1 MRYLPRKQ
9 TKSPCETSMKYE
21 IKNRWTDEVL
31 FTCEVPEGMESGMI
45 ARYTVETAIAES
57 ANLEDANLRGANLY
71 CANLHGANLE
81 DANLR
86 DANLHFANLEDAN
99 LLDANLLDANLCS
112 ANLENA
118 NLENANLE
126 NANLRGANLHGANLH
141 GANLRGAK
149 NSPLVINGLNW
160 DVQINGTGMM
170 RIGCQNHSIEDW
182 KSFTDEQISQ
192 MASDALEF
200 WNQHKSM
207 LLGVCDS
214 YKHTEE
220 N

>member
-1 MRYLPRKQ
+1 
-9 TKSPCETSMKYE
+9 MKYE

-31 FTCEVPEGMESGMI
+31 FTYEVPEGMESGMI
-45 ARYTVETAIAES
+45 ARYAVEAAIAEG
-57 ANLEDANLRGANLY
+57 ANLRGANLE
-71 CANLHGANLE
+71 G
-81 DANLR
+81 
-86 DANLHFANLEDAN
+86 
-99 LLDANLLDANLCS
+99 
-112 ANLENA
+112 
-118 NLENANLE
+118 
-126 NANLRGANLHGANLH
+126 ANLRGANLEGANLEGVNLR
-141 GANLRGAK
+141 GANLRGANLEGAK

-182 KSFTDEQISQ
+182 KSFTDGRISI
-192 MASDALEF
+192 MASGALEF
-200 WNQHKSM
+200 WNQHKAM

>member
-1 MRYLPRKQ
+1 
-9 TKSPCETSMKYE
+9 MKYE

-31 FTCEVPEGMESGMI
+31 FTCEVPEGMESGVI
-45 ARYTVETAIAES
+45 ARHAVETAIAE
-57 ANLEDANLRGANLY
+57 
-71 CANLHGANLE
+71 
-81 DANLR
+81 
-86 DANLHFANLEDAN
+86 
-99 LLDANLLDANLCS
+99 
-112 ANLENA
+112 
-118 NLENANLE
+118 
-126 NANLRGANLHGANLH
+126 GANLHGANLH
-141 GANLRGAK
+141 GANLRGANLRDANLRDANLRGANLRCANLYGANLHDANLNDAK

-160 DVQINGTGMM
+160 DVYISGTGMM

-182 KSFTDEQISQ
+182 KSFTDGRISI
-192 MASDALEF
+192 MADDALEF

>member
-1 MRYLPRKQ
+1 
-9 TKSPCETSMKYE
+9 MKCE
-21 IKNRWTDEVL
+21 IKNRWKDEVL
-31 FTCEVPEGMESGMI
+31 FTCEVPEGMESGVI
-45 ARYTVETAIAES
+45 ARHAVETAIAE
-57 ANLEDANLRGANLY
+57 DANLYG
-71 CANLHGANLE
+71 
-81 DANLR
+81 
-86 DANLHFANLEDAN
+86 
-99 LLDANLLDANLCS
+99 

-118 NLENANLE
+118 D
-126 NANLRGANLHGANLH
+126 LRGV
-141 GANLRGAK
+141 K

-160 DVQINGTGMM
+160 EVQINGTGMM

-200 WNQHKSM
+200 WNQHKAM

>member
-1 MRYLPRKQ
+1 
-9 TKSPCETSMKYE
+9 MKYE

-31 FTCEVPEGMESGMI
+31 FTCEVPEGMASGMI
-45 ARYTVETAIAES
+45 DRHAVEAAIAEN
-57 ANLEDANLRGANLY
+57 ANLHGANLRGANL
-71 CANLHGANLE
+71 HG
-81 DANLR
+81 
-86 DANLHFANLEDAN
+86 
-99 LLDANLLDANLCS
+99 
-112 ANLENA
+112 
-118 NLENANLE
+118 
-126 NANLRGANLHGANLH
+126 ANLRGANLHGANLH
-141 GANLRGAK
+141 GANLRGADLLGANLCGADLLGADLRGADLLGADLYGADLRGADLRGADLRGADLRGADLYGADLRGVK

-160 DVQINGTGMM
+160 EVQINGTGMM

-182 KSFTDEQISQ
+182 KSFIDEQISQ

>member
-1 MRYLPRKQ
+1 
-9 TKSPCETSMKYE
+9 MKYE

-45 ARYTVETAIAES
+45 ARHAVETAIA
-57 ANLEDANLRGANLY
+57 
-71 CANLHGANLE
+71 
-81 DANLR
+81 
-86 DANLHFANLEDAN
+86 
-99 LLDANLLDANLCS
+99 
-112 ANLENA
+112 ENA
-118 NLENANLE
+118 NLENANLLGADLE
-126 NANLRGANLHGANLH
+126 NANLRGANLLGADLR
-141 GANLRGAK
+141 GADLRGADLRGADLRGAK

-182 KSFTDEQISQ
+182 KSFTDGRISI
-192 MASDALEF
+192 MARDALEF

>member
-1 MRYLPRKQ
+1 
-9 TKSPCETSMKYE
+9 MKYE

-31 FTCEVPEGMESGMI
+31 FTCEVPEGMES
-45 ARYTVETAIAES
+45 
-57 ANLEDANLRGANLY
+57 
-71 CANLHGANLE
+71 
-81 DANLR
+81 
-86 DANLHFANLEDAN
+86 
-99 LLDANLLDANLCS
+99 
-112 ANLENA
+112 
-118 NLENANLE
+118 
-126 NANLRGANLHGANLH
+126 
-141 GANLRGAK
+141 
-149 NSPLVINGLNW
+149 
-160 DVQINGTGMM
+160 GMM

-200 WNQHKSM
+200 WNQHKAM

>member
-1 MRYLPRKQ
+1 
-9 TKSPCETSMKYE
+9 MKYE
-21 IKNRWTDEVL
+21 IKNRWIDEVL
-31 FTCEVPEGMESGMI
+31 FTCEIPEGMASGMI
-45 ARYTVETAIAES
+45 ARHAVETAIAEN
-57 ANLEDANLRGANLY
+57 ANLLGADLEGADLRGADLLGADLRGADLLGADLEGANLLGANLRGA
-71 CANLHGANLE
+71 
-81 DANLR
+81 D
-86 DANLHFANLEDAN
+86 
-99 LLDANLLDANLCS
+99 
-112 ANLENA
+112 
-118 NLENANLE
+118 
-126 NANLRGANLHGANLH
+126 LRGADLC

-160 DVQINGTGMM
+160 GVQINGTGMM

-182 KSFTDEQISQ
+182 KSFIDEQISQ

>member
-1 MRYLPRKQ
+1 
-9 TKSPCETSMKYE
+9 MKYE

-31 FTCEVPEGMESGMI
+31 FTCEVPEGMKSGMI
-45 ARYTVETAIAES
+45 ARHAVETAIAEN
-57 ANLEDANLRGANLY
+57 ANLEGANLEGANLENANLCGANLRGANLR
-71 CANLHGANLE
+71 G
-81 DANLR
+81 
-86 DANLHFANLEDAN
+86 
-99 LLDANLLDANLCS
+99 
-112 ANLENA
+112 
-118 NLENANLE
+118 
-126 NANLRGANLHGANLH
+126 ANLRGANLRGANLCDANLR